1 MVCRIDRHGRRGYT
15 ATPSDTM
22 SKQQPV
28 IPPAC
33 GRATALPFGRDTP
46 WLAPLA
52 GYSDLPFR
60 LLCRHYGAACCVT
73 EMVSAKGL
81 LYQSAGT
88 GRLLLGAPDD
98 QPCIVQLFGAEAD
111 CLGEATRQL
120 VATGYAW
127 FDLNMGCSVHK
138 VLRQGAG
145 AAMLADTTN
154 ALAVARA
161 MLAAAGPGHVGFKL
175 RLGVDAEHPV
185 LPDLALRL
193 QDLGAG
199 WLSLHPRTARQG
211 FSGEADWEAIARLKE
226 MLSIPLVA
234 SGDLFTAADGLRC
247 LETTGAD
254 TVMYARGAI
263 RNPAIFREHGL
274 LLSGGQVPAQTPQA
288 LYELL
293 LRHMRL
299 VEAHREVVHNPV
311 GKMRGLLAGYVR
323 SLPGARSV
331 REALCRCDSWQGLHD
346 VLRLAFGDA
355 SGLLVTLEG

>member
-1 MVCRIDRHGRRGYT
+1 M
-15 ATPSDTM
+15 A
-22 SKQQPV
+22 KQSPV
-28 IPPAC
+28 IPPAYESP
-33 GRATALPFGRDTP
+33 ATLPFGRAAP

-81 LYQSAGT
+81 LYQSCGT
-88 GRLLLGAPDD
+88 GRLLLATPVD
-98 QPCIVQLFGAEAD
+98 QPLVVQLFGAEAD

-120 VATGYAW
+120 VVAGYRW
-127 FDLNMGCSVHK
+127 FDLNLGCSVHK

-145 AAMLADTTN
+145 AAMLGDTAN
-154 ALAVARA
+154 ALDVARA
-161 MLAAAGPGHVGFKL
+161 MLAAAGKGRVGFKL
-175 RLGVDAEHPV
+175 RLGVDSDRPV

-193 QDLGAG
+193 QDAGAG
-199 WLSLHPRTARQG
+199 WLTLHPRTARQG
-211 FSGEADWEAIARLKE
+211 FGGEADWESIARLKA
-226 MLSIPLVA
+226 LLDIPLIA

-247 LETTGAD
+247 LEVTGAD

-263 RNPAIFREHGL
+263 RNPAIFRDHAT
-274 LLSGGQVPAQTPQA
+274 LLSGGDLPAATPQA
-288 LYELL
+288 LYDLL

-299 VEAHREVVHNPV
+299 VEEHREVVHNPV

-331 REALCRCDSWQGLHD
+331 REALCRCNSWEGLHD

-355 SGLLVTLEG
+355 SGGLVTLEG

>member
-1 MVCRIDRHGRRGYT
+1 M
-15 ATPSDTM
+15 A
-22 SKQQPV
+22 KQLPL
-28 IPPAC
+28 IPPAS
-33 GRATALPFGRDTP
+33 GAAERLPFGKDVP

-88 GRLLLGAPDD
+88 GRLLLATPED
-98 QPCIVQLFGAEAD
+98 QPLVVQLFGAEAE
-111 CLGEATRQL
+111 CLGEATHQL
-120 VATGYAW
+120 VAAGYGW

-145 AAMLADTTN
+145 AAMLGDTGN

-161 MLAAAGPGHVGFKL
+161 MLAAAGPGRVGFKL
-175 RLGVDAEHPV
+175 RLGVDAERIV

-193 QDLGAG
+193 QDAGAG
-199 WLSLHPRTARQG
+199 WLTLHPRTARQG
-211 FSGEADWEAIARLKE
+211 FTGEADWEAIARLKE
-226 MLSIPLVA
+226 QLEIPLIA

-247 LETTGAD
+247 LEATGAD

-263 RNPAIFREHGL
+263 RNPAIFRDHAL
-274 LLSGGQVPAQTPQA
+274 LLSGQTVPEPSPQT
-288 LYELL
+288 LYDLL

-299 VEAHREVVHNPV
+299 VEEHREVVHNPV

-323 SLPGARSV
+323 ALPGARSV
-331 REALCRCDSWQGLHD
+331 REALCRCNSWEGLHD

-355 SGLLVTLEG
+355 AGGLVPLER